1 MPDVRVPDL
10 QVPKLPAFDLPVTA
24 PPGPLGPLAE
34 GNINVEVREHDNGDV
49 EIVIGD
55 PPKNDEDRNG
65 VDDDFEANL
74 VDKFDADRLAQDLIE
89 GIEADEQ
96 SRADWIGTYNNGLKL
111 LGLKPEVTTGVGGL
125 KKNMSTAIHPLL
137 LHSVIMGQS
146 QARAELLPADGPA
159 KVKLVGEQSEE
170 ARKRADDLELD
181 FNNYL
186 TTTATEY
193 YPDTDRGLFY
203 LYYGG
208 AIFKKIYRCPLRKR
222 PVSECVYV
230 PDLIISNDVTDLQN
244 ARRVTHRFEIS
255 RRDLEKL
262 QADGFYADVPIQQ
275 PVSQPT
281 STQSA
286 EAKMTGIAKQVQRPE
301 DVDSTMYECYTYV
314 NPSDYGYDGDGDV
327 SSPYI
332 VTIERDS
339 KTCVAIRRFWNEG
352 DDDRRLM
359 RRRFVKYGLVP
370 GMGYLDYGY
379 VHILGGY
386 AKALTALLRLLIDSG
401 TFANFPGGVRVKGSR
416 LENNEIIA
424 APGQFPEI
432 ETGGLP
438 ISDSIMALPFKGP
451 TADMLALFT
460 GIEQQGQQL
469 AGSVTI
475 EVGEGRTNVPVG
487 TIMAQIEQQTQ
498 LMAACHKRQHQSQA
512 EEFMLLKEL
521 LAEQP
526 ELLSNKQQNPVRE
539 WTSEELLDA
548 SLVPASDPNVPAHVH
563 RIMQAVA
570 VETLFSAHPEYYQ
583 GRNVQGFLLDIA
595 RLGNKDELLMP
606 VRPQGQDDGSGDMMA
621 QMVMMQGQA
630 EFFKAMLTA
639 QGKQQELMLKKRQ
652 MDIQY
657 ELDMLDLRLRDEE
670 HKMSATEKAADRQSR
685 EMLAQMANDVKI
697 VLERMKQQGAAESDQ
712 RQAQI
717 SQQQGDIDR
726 RNQLEDRT
734 LDRSASLEDR
744 QVDQDFQREQLDRED
759 KRTETEGQRKE
770 RLEREKM
777 KSKPNPKPASGVKPT
792 ARKPNGGK

>member
-1 MPDVRVPDL
+1 MPDVRTPDL
-10 QVPKLPAFDLPVTA
+10 QVPKLPVFDMPA
-24 PPGPLGPLAE
+24 APLGPLSE
-34 GNINVEVREHDNGDV
+34 GNIHVEVQEHDNGDV

-55 PPKNDEDRNG
+55 PPKNDEDGNG

-74 VDKFDADRLAQDLIE
+74 VDEFDADRLAQDLIE

-96 SRADWIGTYNNGLKL
+96 SRSEWIQTYNAGLKL
-111 LGLKPEVTTGVGGL
+111 LGLKPQADSGIGGL
-125 KKNMSTAIHPLL
+125 KKNMSSAIHPLL

-146 QARAELLPADGPA
+146 LARAELLPADGPA
-159 KVKLVGEQSEE
+159 KVKLVGEASEE
-170 ARKRADDLELD
+170 MRKRADDLELD

-193 YPDTDRGLFY
+193 YPDMDRGLFY

-208 AIFKKIYRCPLRKR
+208 AIFKKVYRCPLRKR

-244 ARRVTHRFEIS
+244 ARRVTHRFEMS

-286 EAKMTGIAKQVQRPE
+286 EAKMTGIAKQTVRPE

-314 NPSDYGYDGDGDV
+314 NPSDYDYDGDGDV

-339 KTCVAIRRFWNEG
+339 KTCLSIRRFWNEE
-352 DDDRRLM
+352 DDDRRIM

-386 AKALTALLRLLIDSG
+386 TKALTALLRLMIDAG
-401 TFANFPGGVRVKGSR
+401 TFSNFPGGVRVKGSR

-424 APGQFPEI
+424 GPGQFPEI

-451 TADMLALFT
+451 TADLLAMFQ
-460 GIEQQGQQL
+460 GIEGQGQQL
-469 AGSVTI
+469 AGSVSI

-512 EEFMLLKEL
+512 EEFWLMKEL

-526 ELLSNKQQNPVRE
+526 ELLSNKQLKPVRE
-539 WTSEELLDA
+539 WTSEELRDA

-583 GRNVQGFLLDIA
+583 GRNVQAFLLDIA

-606 VRPQGQDDGSGDMMA
+606 IRPAPQGGGEGDMMA
-621 QMVMMQGQA
+621 QMAMMQGQV
-630 EFFKAMLTA
+630 EFFKAMMSA
-639 QGKQQELMLKKRQ
+639 QGKQQELMLREREMTLKHQ
-652 MDIQY
+652 
-657 ELDMLDLRLRDEE
+657 LDVANLRLQANE
-670 HKMSATEKAADRQSR
+670 HKMTATEKAADRQSR
-685 EMLAQMANDVKI
+685 ETLAQMANDVKI
-697 VLERMKQQGAAESDQ
+697 LIEQMKQGAAAQESE
-712 RQAQI
+712 RQAQLDA
-717 SQQQGDIDR
+717 QR
-726 RNQLEDRT
+726 FHEDRELQREQT
-734 LDRSASLEDR
+734 EHSEALT
-744 QVDQDFQREQLDRED
+744 REQLDRD
-759 KRTETEGQRKE
+759 DMRAETDGERQE
-770 RLEREKM
+770 RLEQAKL
-777 KSKPNPKPASGVKPT
+777 KAKPAPKISQPKPAAQP
-792 ARKPNGGK
+792 RKPGGK